1 MGVTNE
7 QLETAVMNDT
17 AAEDVAAAVYNA
29 AMTNNDNDDAGEGS
43 NLKSP
48 SDLLPPLPP
57 PDCLKAGDND
67 VPLLS
72 SFKSNNKNKP
82 TYYAVRVGYAVS
94 PQDGAVGSTS
104 QQHVSTIRS
113 AIFLQWEDV
122 QNFVEFTTSG
132 SSSVGASAA
141 AGVAGSER
149 PSKVVPFHHNV
160 EYKEFD
166 TIERAERYLKRV
178 IPAFNSSTTTGVGS
192 GSTNNKK
199 KSSSKGGGSSNSKS
213 SNKTTAIKAGKTKIK
228 TLSRSKVLPAFPP
241 VKNFNPPT
249 KKWESMY
256 VASLKYK
263 EENNGDINS
272 IPCDEDD
279 PNYKEYEDLA
289 KWIKYQRVS
298 EVLLSFF
305 FCCFITYDIC
315 VMMYRNLY
323 TSFVPLHNIYI
334 HHIHRHPT
342 DTTSR
347 IPWVDVTP

>member
-17 AAEDVAAAVYNA
+17 AEDVAAAVYNA
-29 AMTNNDNDDAGEGS
+29 AMTNNDNDDGGGEGG

-57 PDCLKAGDND
+57 PDCLKEEGDD

-72 SFKSNNKNKP
+72 LKSSNSNKP
-82 TYYAVRVGYAVS
+82 TYYAVRVGYAMS
-94 PQDGAVGSTS
+94 PQDGAVGTS

-122 QNFVEFTTSG
+122 QNFVEFTTASQGG
-132 SSSVGASAA
+132 SSNVAA
-141 AGVAGSER
+141 AGAGAGAGSER

-192 GSTNNKK
+192 GSTNKK
-199 KSSSKGGGSSNSKS
+199 KSSSKGGSSNSK
-213 SNKTTAIKAGKTKIK
+213 NKTTAIKAGKTKIK

-256 VASLKYK
+256 AASVKFK

-272 IPCDEDD
+272 IPCDEND

-298 EVLLSFF
+298 KVLLSF
-305 FCCFITYDIC
+305 
-315 VMMYRNLY
+315 
-323 TSFVPLHNIYI
+323 SFVVL
-334 HHIHRHPT
+334 
-342 DTTSR
+342 
-347 IPWVDVTP
+347 